1 MTCIAPLLK
10 EADTIDDQFS
20 NFMEKLATTHVLIQ
34 QTSNRAATGVLKRQL

>member
-1 MTCIAPLLK
+1 MTSISPLLK
-10 EADTIDDQFS
+10 EADKIDDQFS